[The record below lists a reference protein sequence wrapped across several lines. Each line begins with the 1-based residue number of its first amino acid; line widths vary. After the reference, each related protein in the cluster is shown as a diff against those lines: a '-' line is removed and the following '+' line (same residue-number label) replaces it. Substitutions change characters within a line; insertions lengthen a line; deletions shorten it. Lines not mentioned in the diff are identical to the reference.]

1 MEEKAEKAAQS
12 HGVDASSD
20 TVEVSGFWWKFWLI
34 YLAGVTAATS
44 MGKITPVSVEMRE
57 DLSLSLSQ
65 VALLASLVTA
75 VAAVLGLL
83 VSYLLRPYDPRR
95 MLVGGLVVMG
105 IAGLFCARTGS
116 FGALLGGR
124 LLESVGYVIVVI
136 VAPVLLFGL
145 GSGSRLTSALA
156 IWGTFMPVGLAVG
169 SFAGGVLST
178 WFDWQGWL
186 TIAGA
191 ATLVVAVAT
200 TRLPGDIAG
209 RRPAAAR
216 VRKGA
221 GTVRRRADLR
231 RRTRRLA
238 RPIALG
244 AGFATISGAIVTCVT
259 LYPTYLHEEFDVPTE
274 TAGTLTGIVSFV
286 GVAGGFLASALLRR
300 GKDVKH
306 LFLVALLMPAA
317 AFAAFGGVGGTAGS
331 VSSALVVALSNE
343 LVVASVFAAIPLAVR
358 ATSDMDAANGL
369 VAQLGSIGALAAPPL
384 VGLAVTVA
392 DGWWAVGPCLLVGCG
407 AGTVLLC
414 LAARG
419 GGEEGRK
426 GEKGEEERV
435 AEAS

>member
-20 TVEVSGFWWKFWLI
+20 TAEVSGFWWKFWLI

-57 DLSLSLSQ
+57 DMSLSLSQ
-65 VALLASLVTA
+65 VALIASLVTA

-83 VSYLLRPYDPRR
+83 VSYLLRPFDPRR

-105 IAGLFCARTGS
+105 VAGLFCAHTGS
-116 FGALLGGR
+116 FGTLLGGR

-191 ATLVVAVAT
+191 ATLAVAVAT

-209 RRPAAAR
+209 RRPAPVR
-216 VRKGA
+216 VRGDA
-221 GTVRRRADLR
+221 GTVRRRAELR

-238 RPIALG
+238 RPLALG
-244 AGFATISGAIVTCVT
+244 AAFATISGAIVTCVT

-300 GKDVKH
+300 GKDVKY

-331 VSSALVVALSNE
+331 VSGALVVALSNE

-384 VGLAVTVA
+384 VGLAVTAA

-414 LAARG
+414 LAARE

-426 GEKGEEERV
+426 GEEERM

>member
-20 TVEVSGFWWKFWLI
+20 TAEASGFWWKFWLI

-57 DLSLSLSQ
+57 ELSLSLSQ
-65 VALLASLVTA
+65 VALIASLVTA

-105 IAGLFCARTGS
+105 VAGLFCAHTGS
-116 FGALLGGR
+116 FGALFGGR

-178 WFDWQGWL
+178 WFDWQAWL

-191 ATLVVAVAT
+191 VTLVVAVAT
-200 TRLPGDIAG
+200 TRLPADIA
-209 RRPAAAR
+209 RHRPAPAR
-216 VRKGA
+216 TARLACGDRPP
-221 GTVRRRADLR
+221 GRPRDLR
-231 RRTRRLA
+231 GRARRLA

-306 LFLVALLMPAA
+306 LFLVALLMPAG
-317 AFAAFGGVGGTAGS
+317 AFAAFGGVGGTWGS

-384 VGLAVTVA
+384 VGLAVTAA
-392 DGWWAVGPCLLVGCG
+392 DGWWAVGPCLLVGTG

-414 LAARG
+414 LATRG
-419 GGEEGRK
+419 GREEGHR
-426 GEKGEEERV
+426 EEEKV
-435 AEAS
+435 VEST